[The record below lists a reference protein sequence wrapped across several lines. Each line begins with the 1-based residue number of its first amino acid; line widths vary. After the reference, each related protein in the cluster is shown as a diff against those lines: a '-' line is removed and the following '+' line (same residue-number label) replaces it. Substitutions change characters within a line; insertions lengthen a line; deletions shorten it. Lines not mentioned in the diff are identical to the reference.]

1 MNKLRIVA
9 LACAMVALL
18 AGAAQ
23 AESQKL
29 YVYTWD
35 TYKDDDLF
43 KAFEKET
50 GIDVV
55 TDIYS
60 SNDAL
65 IAKLKAGNAFDIVMP
80 SGAYVPL
87 LASENLLMPLP
98 DDLKAYADKLA
109 DDVKNPAFDK
119 DYAHSL
125 PLFYGST
132 GIAVN
137 TKLVKEDITSWSQ
150 FFDRPKDAAKN
161 IGVLDDTGTVMDI
174 LAVAMD
180 KPYCEDS
187 AATFKAM
194 QATLLKQK
202 PFVKVYGATGYVE
215 RLAAGDVGMQ
225 MAWSGD
231 TYLARKDNA
240 DIKYV
245 YPKEGVE
252 VWIDNLAIPANAKNV
267 EAAKK
272 FIAFVLK
279 PENMAS
285 YAEYTGYVPSIEASK
300 ALLPEELKNAPEFN
314 IPEGTKA
321 PVSFNCP
328 PQVVKSYQKIWDSVL
343 K

>member
-1 MNKLRIVA
+1 MKIKSLV
-9 LACAMVALL
+9 LAVAMVALF
-18 AGAAQ
+18 AGSAQ
-23 AESQKL
+23 ADEKKL

-35 TYKDDDLF
+35 TYKNDDLF

-65 IAKLKAGNAFDIVMP
+65 IAKLKSGGAYDIVMP

-87 LASENLLMPLP
+87 LAGEKLLTPMP
-98 DDLKAYADKLA
+98 DDLRAYGDKMA
-109 DDVKNPAFDK
+109 KEVQNPAFDAK
-119 DYAHSL
+119 YEHSL
-125 PLFYGST
+125 PLFYGTT

-137 TKLVKEDITSWSQ
+137 TKLLKEEVTSWEQ
-150 FFDRPKDAAKN
+150 FFNRPEGQKKHV
-161 IGVLDDTGTVMDI
+161 GVLDDTGTVMDI
-174 LAVAMD
+174 LAIALN
-180 KPYCEDS
+180 KPYCEDN
-187 AATFKAM
+187 AETHKAM
-194 QATLLKQK
+194 QAMLLKQK

-215 RLAAGDVGMQ
+215 RLAAGDISLQ

-231 TYLARKDNA
+231 TYLARKENK

-252 VWIDNLAIPANAKNV
+252 VWIDNLAIPSTAKNV
-267 EAAKK
+267 DAAKK
-272 FIAFVLK
+272 FIEFVLK
-279 PENMAS
+279 PENMAAYS
-285 YAEYTGYVPSIEASK
+285 EFTGYVPSIAEAK
-300 ALLPEELKNAPEFN
+300 DKLPEELKTAPEFN
-314 IPEGTKA
+314 IPEGTNA

-328 PQVVKSYQKIWDSVL
+328 PKVVKTHQKIWDKVL